1 MIFID
6 EYKNIQQSYKIRN
19 THEVSDKD
27 KVSPE
32 ITGKKDLLSRKYE
45 IKKKPMKIFVVF
57 RFRVFMIAFIV
68 SIVEF
73 CVYHNKI
80 DPSFSNRIKITRI
93 YYDAN

>member
-27 KVSPE
+27 KGQPG

-45 IKKKPMKIFVVF
+45 ITEKTMKIFVGF
-57 RFRVFMIAFIV
+57 RFCVFMIAFIV

-80 DPSFSNRIKITRI
+80 DELVKSSIWTVL
-93 YYDAN
+93 